1 MKDSFDPHNPRVKK
15 ARQKHLLNT
24 PPFLALLLLLFIA
37 LLTGGIALLYFKHS
51 IGWTLIGFSVL
62 PAMLIFWIKTALTD
76 IPIKKTDNFTDIL
89 SENLLL
95 LLSSSTSATDFAQIL
110 PKTPSGAFIMARFG
124 LPVPFFTNIS
134 NLLPSTTEPIYQTAR
149 TIREATQSE
158 EITGAVLAVAIIAT
172 IPNHETLLNQ
182 LQLTMDD
189 LHQGIIWFNY
199 LRTLRKQDFSVYRQN
214 EYTLYTTEAWL
225 ELGSF
230 RFLRSVG
237 LKQKLV
243 SLLYRMHLFFFAMAM
258 KEHLTGR

>member
-62 PAMLIFWIKTALTD
+62 PTMLIFWIKTALTD

-95 LLSSSTSATDFAQIL
+95 LLFHNYLGKLYQ
-110 PKTPSGAFIMARFG
+110 F

-149 TIREATQSE
+149 TIRETTQSE

-199 LRTLRKQDFSVYRQN
+199 LNGMVKDAHKPVRTGGIARDFAFGYTPTLQKFAINLSERYAGSHTKLQQADHTKIIDQIIETFTRGGRQN
-214 EYTLYTTEAWL
+214 VALIGAY
-225 ELGSF
+225 GS
-230 RFLRSVG
+230 
-237 LKQKLV
+237 
-243 SLLYRMHLFFFAMAM
+243 
-258 KEHLTGR
+258 